1 MLPKEQME
9 RINVLANKAKTKGL
23 TIQEQV
29 EQKKL
34 RDAYNEAFRGGMR
47 KTIEGVK
54 IVDEEGTDVTPDK
67 LKDIQKEKGLH
78 GR

>member
-29 EQKKL
+29 EQKKIKRRL
-34 RDAYNEAFRGGMR
+34 Y
-47 KTIEGVK
+47 
-54 IVDEEGTDVTPDK
+54 
-67 LKDIQKEKGLH
+67 
-78 GR
+78 

>member
-34 RDAYNEAFRGGMR
+34 REAYIEAFRGGMR

-54 IVDEEGTDVTPDK
+54 IVDEEGNDVTPDK

>member
-1 MLPKEQME
+1 MLPKEQIE
-9 RINVLANKAKTKGL
+9 RINALAKKSKSKGL

-34 RDAYNEAFRGGMR
+34 RDAYIQAFRGGMR
-47 KTIEGVK
+47 NTIEGVK

-67 LKDIQKEKGLH
+67 LKKIQKDKGLH

>member
-1 MLPKEQME
+1 MLPKEQIE
-9 RINVLANKAKTKGL
+9 RINALANKSKTKGL

-34 RDAYNEAFRGGMR
+34 RDAYIEAFRGGM
-47 KTIEGVK
+47 KNTIEGVK
-54 IVDEEGTDVTPDK
+54 IVDEEGNDVTPEK
-67 LKDIQKEKGLH
+67 LKEIQKEKGLH